1 MEIKHS
7 QKQPI
12 NKEIKDYV
20 FQFLMV
26 FLAITGGFFME
37 NLRENYIER
46 QREREYIESMVND
59 ITKDTISIQ
68 DIIKT
73 NENQILGIDSLR
85 EVLKTP
91 FTELDYRKMYNLT
104 MRYINT
110 LLSFAPNEITMTQL
124 KNSGGL
130 RLISNKSASD
140 SIVNYY
146 STYDSHI
153 ELQKYALNFFKETL
167 NIEIVAMDFSAV
179 NGATTQLSFDQ
190 SKFKE
195 FYNRT
200 LFFQSLLE
208 NEVIWMKDYQK
219 QSISLLNH
227 MKKEYKL
234 KT

>member
-37 NLRENYIER
+37 NLRENYIE
-46 QREREYIESMVND
+46 QHREREYIESMVKD
-59 ITKDTISIQ
+59 VKQDTLSLQKIITNCEQ
-68 DIIKT
+68 QII
-73 NENQILGIDSLR
+73 GIDSLKL
-85 EVLKTP
+85 VLKSP
-91 FTELDYRKMYNLT
+91 VEEIDYRKMYNLT
-104 MRYINT
+104 MKHINT
-110 LLSFAPNEITMTQL
+110 LNSFTPNEITITQL

-130 RLISNKSASD
+130 RLIANKSASD

-146 STYDSHI
+146 TTYDSHI
-153 ELQKYALNFFKETL
+153 EQQNYALNFLKETL
-167 NIEIVAMDFSAV
+167 NLELVAMDFSAG
-179 NGATTQLSFDQ
+179 NGINTSLSFDQ

-200 LFFQSLLE
+200 LLFQSLLVT
-208 NEVIWMKDYQK
+208 EVSWMKEYQK
-219 QSISLLNH
+219 QSIALLNH
-227 MKKEYKL
+227 LKKEYKL